1 MKKFLNISLLSLVA
15 ISSLMLGSCKN
26 EVDEIFDEDAVAR
39 LEKAKTEYIDI
50 LTSNGGKWQMEY
62 YANSNEPG
70 YIYLMTFNKNGSVTI
85 SGKNQWIGLVQGQN
99 FGTLGYGSETSLW
112 DVITD
117 NGPVLSLSSFNKF
130 FHLFADP
137 EDIPSTDTEATDETG
152 YGHEGDYE
160 FDLMKY
166 SNDTL
171 YITGKKYGIDM
182 IMTRVP
188 ANVEDEVYINEVV
201 AMADSFFNAKI
212 PQVYINLPNGVRWIV
227 KNGATSILKMFREG
241 ADEISTAET
250 HNVIITHDG
259 LSFMNPISI
268 DGYLIQNFIRQ
279 ADGSLLCRDDN
290 QTTMTADP
298 LATVFQGTTLTWRLD
313 LTNLGGV
320 FAELLPKI
328 TSELTSYNKSTLV
341 YAQIAYI
348 PANSTYAVTFNVKK
362 GSTKIN
368 PTYYFTM
375 NAQSDTQIK
384 INMGEGDRA
393 GELYAEKVPSMR
405 AFVDAMGSGTY
416 QLSANSLLAPINMKL
431 TQGSDYMIW
440 NIL

>member
-1 MKKFLNISLLSLVA
+1 
-15 ISSLMLGSCKN
+15 
-26 EVDEIFDEDAVAR
+26 
-39 LEKAKTEYIDI
+39 
-50 LTSNGGKWQMEY
+50 
-62 YANSNEPG
+62 
-70 YIYLMTFNKNGSVTI
+70 
-85 SGKNQWIGLVQGQN
+85 
-99 FGTLGYGSETSLW
+99 
-112 DVITD
+112 
-117 NGPVLSLSSFNKF
+117 
-130 FHLFADP
+130 
-137 EDIPSTDTEATDETG
+137 
-152 YGHEGDYE
+152 
-160 FDLMKY
+160 
-166 SNDTL
+166 
-171 YITGKKYGIDM
+171 
-182 IMTRVP
+182 
-188 ANVEDEVYINEVV
+188 
-201 AMADSFFNAKI
+201 
-212 PQVYINLPNGVRWIV
+212 
-227 KNGATSILKMFREG
+227 MFREG

-362 GSTKIN
+362 GATKIN